1 MKKALPL
8 LLPVRSVVF
17 ALIFIIGSKLV
28 GKDVSEISRW
38 WSPAATIVNILTI
51 LLIVFAAKKSGQ
63 TYKELINY
71 EKGKTT
77 KKQAI
82 LVTLMILIVGMGG
95 MFLAGYICY
104 GVIPYGAPMMIAPI
118 PKALALINMLFLPV
132 TTALAED
139 GMYLGCG
146 VNSMEN
152 KLAAILIPAFFF
164 ALQHCYI
171 PTLFDS
177 KYMLYRFLSFL
188 PLTIILCAYYY
199 KKRNPLPIMIGHAV
213 IDIATAVQI
222 IAASFI
228 PGFYEKMCSM

>member
-17 ALIFIIGSKLV
+17 ALIFIVGSRLV

-38 WSPAATIVNILTI
+38 WTPAATIVNILTI

-63 TYKELINY
+63 TYRELINY

-146 VNSMEN
+146 VNSIEN

-177 KYMLYRFLSFL
+177 KYMLYRFISFL
-188 PLTIILCAYYY
+188 PLTIILCAYYH

-213 IDIATAVQI
+213 IDLATAGQI
-222 IAASFI
+222 IATSFI